1 MISNINLT
9 LLPSL
14 HTLFRWFNS
23 GKHLNRIS
31 NAALWA
37 ELEQQQTAYTALFTA
52 MGYELCMDGR
62 GFAWFNQDEVSL
74 NLSNQSRQLALL
86 FMIIFNTQADSGKS
100 FGEFI
105 SWRID
110 QEFMLEVFK
119 QNQDIL
125 LAENLT
131 IDTLIQL
138 LDKAHHFGFVAKQS
152 GYWQLL
158 PAVFRYLDHIEA
170 LADQMRQQEV
180 SVGELLDDEEN
191 DA

>member
-1 MISNINLT
+1 MISNINLKH
-9 LLPSL
+9 LPSL
-14 HTLFRWFNS
+14 RTLFRWFNS
-23 GKHLNRIS
+23 GKHLNRITH
-31 NAALWA
+31 AALWA
-37 ELEQQQTAYTALFTA
+37 ELEQQQTAYSALFTA
-52 MGYELCMDGR
+52 LGYELCMDGR
-62 GFAWFNQDEVSL
+62 GFAWFHQDEVSL

-110 QEFMLEVFK
+110 QEFMLEVVK
-119 QNQDIL
+119 QHQDIL

-138 LDKAHHFGFVAKQS
+138 LDKAHNFGFVAKHS

-170 LADQMRQQEV
+170 LADQMRQQV

-191 DA
+191 NA